1 MTCTRAAVFITL
13 GFALACESGPTMPG
27 GSGSTKPAALTS
39 TDPAS
44 VLLVGSSAP
53 SSVALEGTVAG
64 IVVTTDNAV
73 VDLSKATVDCTGQA
87 SSGETIGIWIQG
99 DRTNVHIRG
108 NGTGI
113 VRNCSIGVLT
123 GQLVPQSGLS
133 GGSGNHID
141 GVAIDNTSAGPG
153 GFDGYALV
161 VSNGHGDVITS
172 NRISGASEGGIFV
185 FGTSHSAAVAGGNSI
200 TDNEIEGFGDSGI
213 VISSDG
219 NTIRGNG
226 SFGWFYNILV
236 SGDNNVI
243 SDNAMGLLGL
253 SCGCV
258 GVWLHEQAD
267 RNVVRNNTVTETQVG
282 FLVEQSTFGNRITA
296 NTANAAAIA
305 EPGALDAFDKSGDC
319 VDNTWL
325 RNHFSAADPAC
336 ILGGPKAVVRTGPLI
351 RTPAAQR
358 S

>member
-1 MTCTRAAVFITL
+1 MSRTYATVFISL
-13 GFALACESGPTMPG
+13 GFALACDSGPTMPG
-27 GSGSTKPAALTS
+27 GTGYLKGPTS
-39 TDPAS
+39 
-44 VLLVGSSAP
+44 LLVVGSSAP
-53 SSVALEGTVAG
+53 SNLAPEGTVAG

-73 VDLSKATVDCTGQA
+73 VDLSKTIVDCTGQA
-87 SSGETIGIWIQG
+87 NSGETIGIWIQG

-141 GVAIDNTSAGPG
+141 GLVIDNSSGGPEA
-153 GFDGYALV
+153 FDGYALV
-161 VSNGHGDVITS
+161 VSNGHGDFIS
-172 NRISGASEGGIFV
+172 RNNISGASQGGILV
-185 FGTSHSAAVAGGNSI
+185 LGTSHSAAVAGGNSI

-243 SDNAMGLLGL
+243 SDNELGLLGL

-267 RNVVRNNTVTETQVG
+267 RNVVRSNTVTETQIG
-282 FLVEQSTFGNRITA
+282 FLVEQGTFGNRITA
-296 NTANAAAIA
+296 NTATAATTA
-305 EPGALDAFDKSGDC
+305 EPHALDAFDKSGDC

-325 RNHFSAADPAC
+325 RNQFSAADPAC
-336 ILGGPKAVVRTGPLI
+336 ILGGHGADVQTRPLVSTT
-351 RTPAAQR
+351 TP
-358 S
+358 